1 MTTQKPSNSS
11 SSASTSA
18 EKSAELAFDTLVTGR
33 LALQTV
39 QSQLDQEADSL
50 RAQLAINRSHR
61 RSAEEMLDKVDA
73 KLTKHYPKGFAVLTC
88 E

>member
-1 MTTQKPSNSS
+1 MTTQEPSTSS
-11 SSASTSA
+11 SSASTPD
-18 EKSAELAFDTLVTGR
+18 EKSAQPAFDKLVAGR

-39 QSQLDQEADSL
+39 QSQLDQEADGL

-61 RSAEEMLDKVDA
+61 LSAEEMLDKVDA
-73 KLTKHYPKGFAVLTC
+73 KLRKHYPKGFAVLTH